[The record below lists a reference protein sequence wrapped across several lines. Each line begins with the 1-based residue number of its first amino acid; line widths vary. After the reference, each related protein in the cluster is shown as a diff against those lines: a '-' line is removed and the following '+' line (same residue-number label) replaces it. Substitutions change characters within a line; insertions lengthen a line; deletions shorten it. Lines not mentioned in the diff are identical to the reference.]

1 MMTNLD
7 KAWACWFA
15 ALPFMLLSWFVHPLF
30 ILAQIVM
37 YIPATIYLYRHV
49 KGQAA

>member
-7 KAWACWFA
+7 KAWACWLA
-15 ALPFMLLSWFVHPLF
+15 ALPLMLLSWFVHPLF

-37 YIPATIYLYRHV
+37 YIPQTIYLYRHV
-49 KGQAA
+49 KGK